1 MSKSTHKA
9 IRVYITERC
18 NANCPNCFNA
28 NNRMNKEMSLSD
40 FTDLCKYLKKNGYDH
55 LKIMGG
61 EPTLHKEFPEVIR
74 IAQEYFMTISIFTN
88 GLLDSVKK
96 IKLREHDS
104 IIYNFNFNKALTIEK
119 MFFPIGGTRAFEIQV
134 TPKTNEETLVTRIL
148 ELTKNVDVRIS
159 LTLDCT
165 ANIFHEKASVVPKL
179 RYIEDKLLENNK
191 SFSYDHKIPL
201 CYLYK
206 TGLHI
211 SNNHKCT
218 TKDAGLIGAD
228 LSFRF
233 CNQHSKILINL
244 KNENEF
250 LPWAI
255 VDNYIKKSFYE
266 IQSKALE
273 QYCINCVFYDSK
285 CNGGCWIPKDSITKA
300 DIINNTSFPVKKN

>member
-1 MSKSTHKA
+1 MSKNKHKA

-28 NNRMNKEMSLSD
+28 NNRMNKEMSVSD
-40 FTDLCKYLKKNGYDH
+40 FTELCIYLQKNGFNH

-61 EPTLHKEFPEVIR
+61 EPTLHKDFSEIIR
-74 IAQEYFMTISIFTN
+74 IAQKYFTTISIFTN
-88 GLLDSVKK
+88 GLLDSVKN
-96 IKLREHDS
+96 IKLRKSDS
-104 IIYNFNFNKALTIEK
+104 IIYNFNFNKTLTPEK
-119 MFFPIGGTRAFEIQV
+119 MFFSIGGTRAFEIQV
-134 TPKTNEETLVTRIL
+134 NPKTNEEALVLRIL
-148 ELTKNVDVRIS
+148 ELTKNFNVRIS

-165 ANIFHEKASVVPKL
+165 ANIFLEKASVIPKL
-179 RYIEDKLLENNK
+179 KFIEDKLLENKK

-233 CNQHSKILINL
+233 CNQHAGILTNL
-244 KNENEF
+244 KNGNDF

-255 VDNYIKKSFYE
+255 IDNYINKTYYE
-266 IQSKALE
+266 IQLKALE
-273 QYCINCVFYDSK
+273 NYCMNCVFYNSK
-285 CNGGCWIPKDSITKA
+285 CNGGCWIPKDSISKE
-300 DIINNTSFPVKKN
+300 DLLNNTSFPVKKN